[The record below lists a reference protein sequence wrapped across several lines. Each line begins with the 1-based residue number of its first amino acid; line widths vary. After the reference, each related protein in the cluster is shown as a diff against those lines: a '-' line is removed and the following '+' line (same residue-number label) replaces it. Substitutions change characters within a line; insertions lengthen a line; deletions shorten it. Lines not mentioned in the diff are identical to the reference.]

1 MQTIRV
7 MTMVAVV
14 IAAAFSQGCVERLA
28 GEGMEAA
35 MGPKAAYFEE
45 KPLAA
50 EKDHK
55 ALEAYKRFE
64 LGEVKNMT
72 GKFMPPAFM
81 TYLPAQFNAQ
91 LAKSDLPKEASG
103 KTLAFRLSVIH
114 YEAAS
119 TMDSAFGPFEEVV
132 ARVELVDKDTGQV
145 IGQGVA
151 ISRSEKS
158 VNLGPEKKAQ
168 GLAKAL
174 IKWASDYYPKPLEPQ
189 KK

>member
-1 MQTIRV
+1 
-7 MTMVAVV
+7 
-14 IAAAFSQGCVERLA
+14 
-28 GEGMEAA
+28 
-35 MGPKAAYFEE
+35 MGPQAAYFEE

-103 KTLAFRLSVIH
+103 KSLVFRVTIIH
-114 YEAAS
+114 YEAAG
-119 TMDSAFGPFEEVV
+119 TVDNVFGPFEEVV
-132 ARVELVDKDTGQV
+132 ARVELVDKDGGQV

-151 ISRSEKS
+151 VSRSEKS